1 MNIWVLGL
9 WTIPWSG
16 GLKNKQNHF
25 PQKPAFLIV
34 CLLFLCLIRAPYSC
48 GEYGFSPQL
57 DYLNLTPDVQLP
69 DMDIVCICIIFPVPE
84 YVSVVLYLLTP
95 LNVVAPITLEFDES
109 GKFTTILQLK
119 DIGKY
124 TYWVEAKDG
133 SNTILLSEREHFWIA
148 LSLEDR
154 DSDLIPDDWERLY
167 GLDPED
173 PFDATLDYD
182 SDGFTNRE
190 EYMMGTNPREHN
202 SFENNLYR
210 LRTNMSILLLS
221 FSTFLALLI
230 LSLYGIGRSRA
241 WS

>member
-1 MNIWVLGL
+1 MIWV
-9 WTIPWSG
+9 
-16 GLKNKQNHF
+16 
-25 PQKPAFLIV
+25 PQ
-34 CLLFLCLIRAPYSC
+34 SC
-48 GEYGFSPQL
+48 GQYGFSPHL
-57 DYLNLTPDVQLP
+57 DYLKMIPDVQSP
-69 DMDIVCICIIFPVPE
+69 DIDILCICILFPIPE
-84 YVSVVLYLLTP
+84 QVSVVLYLITP
-95 LNVVAPITLEFDES
+95 FDITVPLILEFEET
-109 GKFTTILQLK
+109 GKFTSVLQLK
-119 DIGKY
+119 DIGRY
-124 TYWVEAKDG
+124 TYWVEVSDES
-133 SNTILLSEREHFWIA
+133 SNILISERKHFWIA
-148 LSLEDR
+148 LSRDDR

-173 PFDATLDYD
+173 PFDAALDYD

-221 FSTFLALLI
+221 FSIFLALLI